1 MQSGQAV
8 GWAWKRRSKNPD
20 RRRRICRPGS
30 RLRRG
35 EDHARARLQR
45 LRGRPPAR
53 SAARQHHGCGSKY
66 PAPRQRGFSEGR
78 AAPRRELAETIEAL
92 DGLDRFTARD
102 SVVAMME
109 ERELIEKT
117 DEHTHTVPHGDRERR
132 ADRAVPDRP
141 VVREREGAGGAGDRQ
156 RARRA
161 HRSSSRRTGRRPIST
176 GWRTSSPGASRASS
190 GGATAFPPGT
200 ARTAKSSSRRRRR
213 RPKAAAYRH
222 YGVRQKLDR
231 DEDVLDTWFSSAL
244 WPFSTLGWP
253 EETPELKR
261 YYPTSVLVTGF
272 DIIFFWVARMM
283 MMGLHFM
290 KEEPFHTRL
299 HPRHRARREG
309 RQDVEVEG
317 ERRRSPRA
325 DRRVR
330 RRRAPLHDGVAG
342 DARRAT

>member
-1 MQSGQAV
+1 MPPSAAARGDDRGA
-8 GWAWKRRSKNPD
+8 RRARPLHRARERRRDDGGARAGRED
-20 RRRRICRPGS
+20 RRA
-30 RLRRG
+30 
-35 EDHARARLQR
+35 HAY
-45 LRGRPPAR
+45 G
-53 SAARQHHGCGSKY
+53 AARRPQ
-66 PAPRQRGFSEGR
+66 
-78 AAPRRELAETIEAL
+78 
-92 DGLDRFTARD
+92 
-102 SVVAMME
+102 
-109 ERELIEKT
+109 
-117 DEHTHTVPHGDRERR
+117 RR

-141 VVREREGAGGAGDRQ
+141 VVRERQGAGRAGDRQ

-161 HRSSSRRTGRRPIST
+161 HRHRPEELGEDLFRLDGEHPALVHLAPALVGPPHPGLVRPGRR
-176 GWRTSSPGASRASS
+176 R
-190 GGATAFPPGT
+190 
-200 ARTAKSSSRRRRR
+200 SSSRRRRR
-213 RPKAAAYRH
+213 RREAAAYQH

-330 RRRAPLHDGVAG
+330 RRCAPLHHGVAG
-342 DARRAT
+342 DARPRREAVAGAHRGLPQLRHQDLERRALLRDERMPARPGLRSRRARRRRSTAGS